1 MNEKRL
7 SSLKLA
13 IINVNYITSSWS
25 ETIFKFLFDRIS
37 WLFFFW
43 YLHLPYIKKTTSFHA
58 PLCQSVS
65 QSVNLYIHQPTANHV
80 SRYIMTSFYSCLIP
94 DSFLGRTIFLQSYQ
108 YQMQQ
113 EHLYTKSALTK
124 RRTVKQTK
132 LYPILK
138 TIIHFIHLS
147 VSERYFLLQNH
158 WHQF

>member
-37 WLFFFW
+37 WLFFFFGICT
-43 YLHLPYIKKTTSFHA
+43 YIKKTTSFHA
-58 PLCQSVS
+58 PLCQSV
-65 QSVNLYIHQPTANHV
+65 NLYIHQLTANNV

-124 RRTVKQTK
+124 RQTVKQTK
-132 LYPILK
+132 IVSYP
-138 TIIHFIHLS
+138 
-147 VSERYFLLQNH
+147 
-158 WHQF
+158 

>member
-1 MNEKRL
+1 MSITLHHLDQKQF
-7 SSLKLA
+7 SSFYL
-13 IINVNYITSSWS
+13 T
-25 ETIFKFLFDRIS
+25 EFLG
-37 WLFFFW
+37 FFFFGICT
-43 YLHLPYIKKTTSFHA
+43 YIKKKTSFHA
-58 PLCQSVS
+58 PLC
-65 QSVNLYIHQPTANHV
+65 QSVNLYIHQPTANNV

>member
-43 YLHLPYIKKTTSFHA
+43 YLHLYKEDNKFSCTS
-58 PLCQSVS
+58 LSVN
-65 QSVNLYIHQPTANHV
+65 QSVNLYIHQPTANNV
-80 SRYIMTSFYSCLIP
+80 SCYIMTSFYSCLIP
-94 DSFLGRTIFLQSYQ
+94 DSFLGRIIFLLSYQ

-158 WHQF
+158 WYQI

>member
-37 WLFFFW
+37 WLFFFGICT
-43 YLHLPYIKKTTSFHA
+43 YIKKKTSFHA
-58 PLCQSVS
+58 PLRQSVS

-158 WHQF
+158 WYQI

>member
-43 YLHLPYIKKTTSFHA
+43 YLHLYKEDNKFSCTS
-58 PLCQSVS
+58 LSVS
-65 QSVNLYIHQPTANHV
+65 QSVNLYIHQPTANNV

-124 RRTVKQTK
+124 RRTVVS
-132 LYPILK
+132 YP
-138 TIIHFIHLS
+138 
-147 VSERYFLLQNH
+147 
-158 WHQF
+158 

>member
-1 MNEKRL
+1 MSITLHHLDQKQF
-7 SSLKLA
+7 SSFYL
-13 IINVNYITSSWS
+13 T
-25 ETIFKFLFDRIS
+25 EFLGF
-37 WLFFFW
+37 FFFW
-43 YLHLPYIKKTTSFHA
+43 YLHLYKEDNKFSCTS
-58 PLCQSVS
+58 LSVC

-80 SRYIMTSFYSCLIP
+80 SCYIMTSFYSCLIP

>member
-43 YLHLPYIKKTTSFHA
+43 YLHLYKEDNKFSCTS
-58 PLCQSVS
+58 LSVS

-80 SRYIMTSFYSCLIP
+80 SCYIMTSFYSCLI
-94 DSFLGRTIFLQSYQ
+94 
-108 YQMQQ
+108 
-113 EHLYTKSALTK
+113 
-124 RRTVKQTK
+124 QTPSSVEQFSCKATSIKCSKNIYIQNLNWQKDRQLNRQK

-138 TIIHFIHLS
+138 TIVHFIHLS

-158 WHQF
+158 WHQI